1 MPYDISPF
9 LRAHLLIWPRRPP
22 GMGLQVLGGI
32 RLLCLTGLLAEM
44 ALFAFFWSPLVCTN
58 FQLTSASAC
67 AYAVMSDSLQPRGL
81 KPTRV
86 LCPWDFPEEN
96 TRAGCHSLLQGISLT
111 QGSNP
116 RLLHWH
122 VDSLPR
128 SHQGSPIYAVLSS
141 YTLCDIRRRTHDL
154 HPWC

>member
-32 RLLCLTGLLAEM
+32 RLLCLHGLLDEM

-67 AYAVMSDSLQPRGL
+67 AYAVVSDSLQPRGL
-81 KPTRV
+81 KPTRL
-86 LCPWDFPEEN
+86 LCPWDFPDKN
-96 TRAGCHSLLQGISLT
+96 TGVGCHFLLQGIFPT
-111 QGSNP
+111 QELN
-116 RLLHWH
+116 RHLLCLLHSKCIPYCWAT
-122 VDSLPR
+122 R
-128 SHQGSPIYAVLSS
+128 GSDKANWGS
-141 YTLCDIRRRTHDL
+141 YTECVYA
-154 HPWC
+154 CVF

>member
-1 MPYDISPF
+1 MDEWEVAVDSAIWNKKVATRS
-9 LRAHLLIWPRRPP
+9 LREAERMSQSDEQCAAGSEPAGDFTPPCRKPMRTVAQSRPA
-22 GMGLQVLGGI
+22 
-32 RLLCLTGLLAEM
+32 LCAPWLHP
-44 ALFAFFWSPLVCTN
+44 S
-58 FQLTSASAC
+58 
-67 AYAVMSDSLQPRGL
+67 
-81 KPTRV
+81 RV

-154 HPWC
+154 HP